1 MNKTQNPI
9 KLYDQEFEKIEKIG
23 SGAYGKVYK
32 VIYKRDPTKTYALK
46 KYNKESLK
54 EGMDV
59 TALREILILKELS
72 HPNIEKIIDIFYS
85 IDALYV
91 QYEYIDTELSK
102 LIYETKLEHKH
113 IKNLF
118 HQFLSGL
125 SEMHNDGILH
135 RDLKPQNLLVNNKG
149 ILKIAD
155 FGLAR
160 FISSPGREMTAGVI
174 SDWYRPPEIFFGAKL
189 YSFSID
195 IWSAGCILGEMILK
209 EPLFGYKKISP
220 EDDSEIMI
228 LTKIF
233 SLLGIPDNIN
243 WADAEQLEQYKLF
256 EGGDVVTVEKKFIN
270 FTPMGIDLLEKILVL
285 DPNKRISATEILEH
299 PYFKEEPVMCSNEEI
314 AEIVK
319 QLKKK

>member
-1 MNKTQNPI
+1 
-9 KLYDQEFEKIEKIG
+9 
-23 SGAYGKVYK
+23 
-32 VIYKRDPTKTYALK
+32 
-46 KYNKESLK
+46 
-54 EGMDV
+54 
-59 TALREILILKELS
+59 
-72 HPNIEKIIDIFYS
+72 
-85 IDALYV
+85 
-91 QYEYIDTELSK
+91 
-102 LIYETKLEHKH
+102 
-113 IKNLF
+113 
-118 HQFLSGL
+118 
-125 SEMHNDGILH
+125 MHNDGILH

-243 WADAEQLEQYKLF
+243 WTDAEQLEQYKLF

-285 DPNKRISATEILEH
+285 DPNKRISAMEILEH